1 MSKENAKNVAT
12 TTTLVDALVYN
23 NRFASVKL
31 DADQLGAEGLSQW
44 KSIVLG
50 LQRSAYE
57 VGAYCENNGLKVENS
72 TVNKTPVYD
81 ALRVILN
88 SLGEVNGH
96 KLYANEEAV
105 IAIVGY
111 ACRRANLDSPELKL
125 CLTRMSS
132 LRREITLAKGVNGLN
147 PDYIKELEEDLA
159 KAEEKKAEL
168 LATADMRIKQVTM
181 SNASSFRLDL
191 EHYLARV
198 ISGQLAKSLE
208 ELDAEEAE
216 RKAKRA
222 EKAKARKLAKKQAQV
237 NA

>member
-1 MSKENAKNVAT
+1 MSKENEKNVAT
-12 TTTLVDALVYN
+12 TTLVNALVYN

-57 VGAYCENNGLKVENS
+57 VGAYCENNGLKVESN

-88 SLGEVNGH
+88 SLGEVKGH

-105 IAIVGY
+105 IAIIGY

-125 CLTRMSS
+125 CLTRMSG
-132 LRREITLAKGVNGLN
+132 LRREITLAKSVNGLN
-147 PDYIKELEEDLA
+147 PDYIKELEDDLA
-159 KAEEKKAEL
+159 KAEEKKVEL

-198 ISGQLAKSLE
+198 IGGQLAKSLA